1 MLMLSLMI
9 LHLEMFEEITF
20 YEFYVFYFVNDK
32 RDENFT
38 SEENILLMIKITLKL
53 IGEKKGNTSF
63 HLLKL
68 WYLM

>member
-53 IGEKKGNTSF
+53 IGEKKVI
-63 HLLKL
+63 HLFIC
-68 WYLM
+68 